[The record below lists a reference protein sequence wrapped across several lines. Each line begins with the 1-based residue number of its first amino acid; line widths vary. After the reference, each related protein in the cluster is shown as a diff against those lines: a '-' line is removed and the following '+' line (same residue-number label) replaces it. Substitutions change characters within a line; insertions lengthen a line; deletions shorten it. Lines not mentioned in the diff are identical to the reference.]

1 MFDVRVKLALLG
13 PFFMPI
19 QNKTPRRK
27 INGGPVVREK
37 EQAWR
42 VPAIIT
48 LTPPSTDSK
57 Y

>member
-1 MFDVRVKLALLG
+1 
-13 PFFMPI
+13 MPI

-42 VPAIIT
+42 VLATIT
-48 LTPPSTDSK
+48 VTPPLTDSK